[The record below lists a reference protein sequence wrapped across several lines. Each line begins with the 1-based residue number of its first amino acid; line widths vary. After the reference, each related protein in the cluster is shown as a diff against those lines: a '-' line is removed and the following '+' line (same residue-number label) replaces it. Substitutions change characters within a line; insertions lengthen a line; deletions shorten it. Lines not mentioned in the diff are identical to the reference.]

1 MKKMYKINERIY
13 HDFGDEIL
21 SSTEYLLKKY
31 DKDNPDLYISFTSLD
46 KLGINPQSTYE
57 TPLGIYTYPL
67 YEILEGVKKK
77 TSTVPQML
85 KHRIGS
91 FVPFAGDSPWV
102 WIIEADRS
110 KGEFIEDIG
119 DNFMYTHSDYE
130 KDLEKLKNLY
140 LLFEFSVDYNSYE
153 SEKEKIFADK
163 IWQHK
168 VDSWGEESRFSSPG
182 GYFWNVTRNMAKLM
196 GKHNI
201 SVKWNKI
208 LRDDLGY
215 IGVAD
220 KSGKGIIHPSE
231 KVQAVFFSTKSFKII
246 EKVENTDRTISET
259 EIIDQLEKYMSK
271 LFLLIPKLSTD
282 DMGADDNLH
291 GILTHYVYVLDIPY
305 IHQELGEHIVDTV
318 LEHFNQIE
326 ALYNKST
333 KVTRM
338 VIINILSQLRTKIIN
353 NASIGGYGDI
363 ILNELDMLADEM
375 SSSMLKMRLST
386 TENRY

>member
-77 TSTVPQML
+77 ISTVPQML

-91 FVPFAGDSPWV
+91 FVPFAGATPWV
-102 WIIEADRS
+102 WVIEADRS
-110 KGEFIEDIG
+110 KGKFIEDIG
-119 DNFMYTHSDYE
+119 DKFMYKTSDLE
-130 KDLEKLKNLY
+130 KDLEQLKNLY
-140 LLFEFSVDYNSYE
+140 LFFEFNVDYDSYE
-153 SEKEKIFADK
+153 SEKERIFADK
-163 IWQHK
+163 MWQNK
-168 VDSWGEESRFSSPG
+168 VNSWKEASRNSSPG
-182 GYFWNVTRNMAKLM
+182 GYFWNVTRNLAKLI
-196 GKHNI
+196 GKQHI
-201 SVKWNKI
+201 PVKWNKI
-208 LRDDLGY
+208 FRDLGY
-215 IGVAD
+215 IGIAD
-220 KSGKGIIHPSE
+220 KSGNGIIHPSE

-282 DMGADDNLH
+282 DMGADDNLY
-291 GILTHYVYVLDIPY
+291 GILTHYVYVLNIPY

-326 ALYNKST
+326 VLYNKST
-333 KVTRM
+333 KDTRM

-353 NASIGGYGDI
+353 DASIGGYGDI
-363 ILNELDMLADEM
+363 IINELDMLADEM